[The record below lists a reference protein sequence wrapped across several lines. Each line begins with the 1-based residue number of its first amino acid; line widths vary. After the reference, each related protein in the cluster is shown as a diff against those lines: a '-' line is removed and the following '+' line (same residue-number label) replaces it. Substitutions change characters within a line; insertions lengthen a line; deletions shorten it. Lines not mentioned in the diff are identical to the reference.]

1 MPPKKKIDET
11 ALLKLIQDGVPQ
23 KQIMDQLRIKTGTQL
38 KVAYTDALMNS
49 GQVPALQ
56 ADRPR
61 KSKTPKNIISVN
73 KHGSLVIAK
82 AIVDQFDLR
91 EGDAFD
97 LIKTKSGL
105 SLQPA
110 APKPVVKLRKKANQ

>member
-1 MPPKKKIDET
+1 MPPKKKIDEAT
-11 ALLKLIQDGVPQ
+11 LLKLIQDGMPQ
-23 KQIMDQLRIKTGTQL
+23 KQIMDQLKIKTGTQL

-56 ADRPR
+56 TDRPR
-61 KSKTPKNIISVN
+61 RPRTRKNIISVN
-73 KHGSLVIAK
+73 KQGSLVIPK
-82 AIVDQFDLR
+82 AIVDQFDFK
-91 EGDAFD
+91 EGDVFD
-97 LIKTKSGL
+97 LFKTTSGL